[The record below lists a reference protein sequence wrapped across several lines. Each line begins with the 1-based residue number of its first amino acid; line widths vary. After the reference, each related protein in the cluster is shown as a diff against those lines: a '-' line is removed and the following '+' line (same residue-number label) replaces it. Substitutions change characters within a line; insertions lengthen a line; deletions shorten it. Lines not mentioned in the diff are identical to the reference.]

1 MKREIRKLLFSIGLM
16 CVAVLA
22 AGMLATAQEYG
33 GTLIVGV
40 SDEVT
45 QLDPH
50 FTSQQAHGIMIARNV
65 FNGLLK
71 TNPAWEVEPD
81 LAERWEVSADG
92 LTWTFYLREG
102 VRFHNGELFTAED
115 VKFSLERLIDP
126 ESGSTHAGAFD
137 PNMTVAI
144 VDDYT
149 VTITL
154 SAPDADLLDTLAGPS
169 MAMVPKSV
177 VEAYGNLNEIVVGTG
192 PFYLAERRA
201 DVKTV
206 LARNP
211 EYFEDGLPYLDR
223 IEFRIIQDDTARL
236 VALRM
241 GEVHFIDRVPW
252 QMIEAMESAQGV
264 RAVGGAGINLRI
276 MSPNINREPWD
287 DPLVRQAFYMGLNK
301 QEIVDVVLAG
311 YGEALLG
318 GVIPSTLTGHNPN
331 ACYPDGDVDGAK
343 ALLAQAGYP
352 DGFTTKL
359 LTFGD
364 IQIYVDYAQI
374 VREQAK
380 KFGITVELELLELG
394 IVQARRA
401 AQDFDLVGAGIG
413 GLTNSHSFIANTY
426 GAASSRNFNGYT
438 DPVIED
444 LLAQSKAATS
454 TEERE
459 QILIDMQE
467 LLCESMPVFP
477 LFNGYTHWGISEK
490 LKGWEFNPGYVQ
502 YFGYVWLED

>member
-1 MKREIRKLLFSIGLM
+1 MKRNAQRLLISVF
-16 CVAVLA
+16 LA
-22 AGMLATAQEYG
+22 AAMLAAVGTIGAGQEYG
-33 GTLIVGV
+33 GTLIVAL

-50 FTSQQAHGIMIARNV
+50 FTSQQAHAEMIARNIY
-65 FNGLLK
+65 NGLLK
-71 TNPAWEVEPD
+71 TNAAWEVQPD
-81 LAERWEVSADG
+81 LAESWEVSDDG
-92 LTWTFYLREG
+92 LTWTFHLREG
-102 VRFHNGELFTAED
+102 VRFHNGDPFTAAD

-126 ESGSTHAGAFD
+126 ATGSTHSGAFD
-137 PNMTVAI
+137 PNLQVTI
-144 VDDYT
+144 IDDYT
-149 VTITL
+149 VAVTL
-154 SAPDADLLDTLAGPS
+154 SMPDADLLDNLAAS
-169 MAMVPKSV
+169 SIVMVPKSV
-177 VEAYGNLNEIVVGTG
+177 VEANGNLNEVVVGTG
-192 PFYLAERRA
+192 PFYLAERRV

-211 EYFEDGLPYLDR
+211 EYFEEGLPYLDR
-223 IEFRIIQDDTARL
+223 IEYRIIQDDTARL

-252 QMIEAMESAQGV
+252 QMIEALESAQGV
-264 RAVGGAGINLRI
+264 RAIGGSGINLRI

-287 DPLVRQAFYMGLNK
+287 DPRVRQAFYIGLNK

-318 GVIPSTLTGHNPN
+318 GVIPSTLAGHNPDP
-331 ACYPDGDVDGAK
+331 CFPDGDVDGAK
-343 ALLAQAGYP
+343 ALLAEAGYP

-380 KFGITVELELLELG
+380 RFGVTVELELLELG

-413 GLTNSHSFIANTY
+413 GLTNSHSFVANTY
-426 GAASSRNFNGYT
+426 GAASSRNFNGYN
-438 DPVIED
+438 DPILED
-444 LLAQSKAATS
+444 YLLQSKAAATQ
-454 TEERE
+454 EERNS
-459 QILIDMQE
+459 ILMEAQE
-467 LLCESMPVFP
+467 YLCGTMPVFP
-477 LFNGYTHWGISEK
+477 LFNGYTHWGVSDK

-502 YFGYVWLED
+502 YFGGVWLED